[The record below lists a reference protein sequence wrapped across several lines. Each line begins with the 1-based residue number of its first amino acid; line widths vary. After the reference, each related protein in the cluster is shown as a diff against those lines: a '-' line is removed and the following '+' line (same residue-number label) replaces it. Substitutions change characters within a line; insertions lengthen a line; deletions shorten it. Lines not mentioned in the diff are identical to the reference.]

1 MYDKNSVVKYI
12 EVWVNSNL
20 APTTQT
26 TVGDNCQSK
35 FYVPFLVNKPKI
47 FCELVEELTSGNI
60 KNTNTNWK
68 KGANLKLYHKML
80 VGLNSDETSC
90 APFNFIFNS

>member
-1 MYDKNSVVKYI
+1 MKLILYDKNSVVKYI

-20 APTTQT
+20 ANLT
-26 TVGDNCQSK
+26 TVGYNCQSK
-35 FYVPFLVNKPKI
+35 LYVLFLVNKPKI

-90 APFNFIFNS
+90 APSV